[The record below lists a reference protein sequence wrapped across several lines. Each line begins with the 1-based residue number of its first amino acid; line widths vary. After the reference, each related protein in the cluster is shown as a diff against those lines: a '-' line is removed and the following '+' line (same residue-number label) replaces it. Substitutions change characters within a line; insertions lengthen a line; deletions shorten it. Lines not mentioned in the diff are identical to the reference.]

1 MEHRRKETRTLSPST
16 CAFAVSVGF
25 LCFAWLTS
33 EQEQVAFLGTLVC
46 FCAGYGF
53 VELQEQKKERR
64 GWDSV
69 FAALPVPFSLATEPL
84 YIKEYIKIV
93 ESLTKIVRHDDLLF
107 RDLSRSRVEVI
118 AEDVAILAKG
128 QVIFHATETWRS
140 AYQRVLETMRVK
152 TYYSVAWVR
161 TNDYWNDAPGR
172 QSMRLNYEL
181 IERGLRIER
190 VHILPDELWP
200 FDEKM
205 PTGGILEWL
214 VEQAGRGIIV
224 TLVRESDL
232 AKEPDL
238 LRDFAIYGDRAM
250 GIQELDEQSHTVRF
264 ILSFDQP
271 SVRQA
276 LAQWER
282 LTLFSISFQNL
293 WIDSPPLP

>member
-1 MEHRRKETRTLSPST
+1 MDHRTKQTRTLAPSA
-16 CAFAVSVGF
+16 CAFAAGVAF

-33 EQEQVAFLGTLVC
+33 EREQVAFLGTLVC

-64 GWDSV
+64 GWDSF
-69 FAALPVPFSLATEPL
+69 FAALPVPFALATEPL
-84 YIKEYIKIV
+84 FFKEYVKILD
-93 ESLTKIVRHDDLLF
+93 SLTNIVRHNDPLF
-107 RDLSRSRVEVI
+107 HELSRSRIEVI

-128 QVIFHATETWRS
+128 RVIFHATETWRS

-181 IERGLRIER
+181 IERGFRIER

-200 FDEKM
+200 FDDKM

-214 VEQAGRGIIV
+214 VEQTGRGIIV
-224 TLVRESDL
+224 SLVRESDL

-282 LTLFSISFQNL
+282 LTLFSNSFQNL
-293 WIDSPPLP
+293 LDR